1 MVRVVGEGFPTEALV
16 DFTTT
21 KYVARISGY
30 NLEKWQKEYDI
41 DEVMNVLVPKLR
53 CVNVNA
59 FEEHWC
65 FAVED

>member
-30 NLEKWQKEYDI
+30 YLEKYFPVRTESTKRYNTIWK
-41 DEVMNVLVPKLR
+41 
-53 CVNVNA
+53 
-59 FEEHWC
+59 F
-65 FAVED
+65 